1 MNKFDKLFQE
11 QMAKNMSI
19 KDIAQEKDTDIED
32 IKKELDKG
40 KEVEKEHTP
49 SSAAAKKIA
58 KDHLVEDPKYYTK
71 LKKAGL

>member
-1 MNKFDKLFQE
+1 MHFDKLFSE

-19 KDIAQEKDTDIED
+19 SDIAKEQDTSLEEIE
-32 IKKELDKG
+32 KELDKG
-40 KEVEKEHTP
+40 KKTEKEHTP
-49 SSAAAKKIA
+49 STEKATKIA

>member
-1 MNKFDKLFQE
+1 MNFDKVFLE

-19 KDIAQEKDTDIED
+19 KDIAKEKETSLEEIE
-32 IKKELDKG
+32 KELDKG
-40 KEVEKEHTP
+40 KETEKEHTH
-49 SSAAAKKIA
+49 STEKATKIA